1 MNIEIIKNSLDK
13 YTFSGYFG
21 NKKKFTPYLFTSSFA
36 ALVLIN
42 SKKNEIK
49 KKKILKKYI
58 EKVHSQLGL
67 NVFNY
72 RRLNNKI
79 SVNWFKNLSSNDK
92 KLINS
97 ATNGLDSLKG
107 GLRIGKYEINQE
119 PGIYLH
125 YITRWVYTLIQSSL
139 MLEDKR
145 YLYQAINVMLT
156 MCEKNI
162 NQDQFGFYYPKKMKI
177 DLSKPIDYNEI
188 QFDPLDVFTTLINL
202 IYRLNKSKKVK
213 STLKKNLVNAKK
225 SKKERKKVE
234 KIYLNLLEKFLEENY
249 LRIQDFNML
258 YDLDPMNIGFLLI
271 SIYKV
276 RIIIEQIPVI
286 EKKIPIFM
294 LKHPNFP
301 MSMITLYKHLLQI
314 ALEVLQNFEFTK
326 EIENSNHS
334 AAYRFLNISIGL
346 EAIQQLIFLFKENLF
361 KDEETLLLKIYDYY
375 YIREDIHQNFN
386 KIGNVQNNIDDNKD
400 INIIMYMYS
409 QNPLFSF

>member
-1 MNIEIIKNSLDK
+1 MNIEVIKNSLDEYK
-13 YTFSGYFG
+13 FSDYFST
-21 NKKKFTPYLFTSSFA
+21 KKKFTPYLFTSSFA

-42 SKKNEIK
+42 SKKNNLK
-49 KKKILKKYI
+49 KKKLLKKYV
-58 EKVHSQLGL
+58 EKIHSQLGL

-79 SVNWFKNLSSNDK
+79 TLNWFKNLSPKDK

-107 GLRIGKYEINQE
+107 GLRIGKYEINLE

-125 YITRWVYTLIQSSL
+125 YITRWVYTLIQSSI

-162 NQDQFGFYYPKKMKI
+162 NQDQFGFYYPKKMEI

-188 QFDPLDVFTTLINL
+188 QFDPLDVFITLINL
-202 IYRLNKSKKVK
+202 IYRLNKSKKIK
-213 STLKKNLVNAKK
+213 SSLKKNLANAKK

-249 LRIQDFNML
+249 LRVQDFNRL

-276 RIIIEQIPVI
+276 RIIIEKIPVI

-294 LKHPNFP
+294 LKHPNFA

-314 ALEVLQNFEFTK
+314 AFEILQNFTFNKDVVNDT
-326 EIENSNHS
+326 SN
-334 AAYRFLNISIGL
+334 AYKFLNVSIGL

-375 YIREDIHQNFN
+375 YIREDIHKNFN
-386 KIGNVQNNIDDNKD
+386 TISFNKNNFDENKD
-400 INIIMYMYS
+400 INIIMYMFS
-409 QNPLFSF
+409 RNPLFSF